1 MRRRERTLIIIL
13 NGANDYQFRFLIVI
27 CGSIGIHDLT
37 IVGPASSP
45 CDFARCL
52 DLEEKRTYDQ

>member
-45 CDFARCL
+45 CDFLRYA
-52 DLEEKRTYDQ
+52 EIHK